1 MVFIIIFMLIFLICP
16 LVGKVIFKIMKKEK
30 DYSSELTIGFI
41 FIYGMIAIYYLI
53 KSIILYVQQ

>member
-1 MVFIIIFMLIFLICP
+1 MLIFLICP